1 MPSGHSRRALLT
13 DRNLREEKLC
23 VHPNHEAY
31 CRAPSHTCIMYI
43 DALRIPMREFL
54 MNLYYPTFGAVVLL
68 VLLTTILAVQNFLR
82 AGALARS
89 VSALED
95 EVEKRGREF
104 DSLRK
109 QDPTTT
115 NVLPVTQ
122 ATENDVDMTSSA
134 HAFPSESGSEQFE
147 IVRNIRAGF
156 EQLEE
161 SHLEQQTVD
170 VQPHDNEPQPDASQ
184 VRSVPVSPAPAPYA
198 AGTVRLYSPVY
209 GKADFHRAWD
219 TLKQILSSHDSHE
232 TLVFD
237 CSGLENLTVGEIS
250 YLERFVQ
257 VAQQSDI
264 RSTIVGCT
272 PNLIQI
278 LKSRPSLAQLTES

>member
-1 MPSGHSRRALLT
+1 MRAVLA
-13 DRNLREEKLC
+13 DPKLARKKTL
-23 VHPNHEAY
+23 HHTNHEAR
-31 CRAPSHTCIMYI
+31 CRAPTHTCIMYI
-43 DALRIPMREFL
+43 DTLEILMREIL
-54 MNLYYPTFGAVVLL
+54 MNFYYPAFGAVVLL
-68 VLLTTILAVQNFLR
+68 ILLTTILAVQNFLR

-89 VSALED
+89 ICSLED
-95 EVEKRGREF
+95 EVEKKGREF

-122 ATENDVDMTSSA
+122 ATENDVDMISSA
-134 HAFPSESGSEQFE
+134 PAESGTEQFE

-170 VQPHDNEPQPDASQ
+170 VQSHDEPQPDASRC
-184 VRSVPVSPAPAPYA
+184 RSVPVSPAPTH
-198 AGTVRLYSPVY
+198 AGTVHLYSPAY
-209 GKADFHRAWD
+209 GKADFHGAWD
-219 TLKQILSSHDSHE
+219 ALKQILSSYDSHE

-264 RSTIVGCT
+264 RSTIVGCA
-272 PNLIQI
+272 PNLIQV
-278 LKSRPSLAQLTES
+278 LKSRPSLAQLMES